1 MMHLQPTLLGHV
13 TMKITKTKQ
22 ETLRK
27 HLHLRMNLF
36 NLLTLNSQCARTRR
50 SHRARSWR
58 SEQMFITNMATFKN
72 LRESAVEGHAQKMQE
87 MQTMKH
93 VDDSQEATQEGDA
106 EPEPNHKHGKGL
118 VTTV

>member
-1 MMHLQPTLLGHV
+1 
-13 TMKITKTKQ
+13 
-22 ETLRK
+22 
-27 HLHLRMNLF
+27 
-36 NLLTLNSQCARTRR
+36 
-50 SHRARSWR
+50 
-58 SEQMFITNMATFKN
+58 MFITNMATFKN